1 MDCPPTFLLNYI
13 FDYPSVELIKK
24 VITLIQIPEIVG
36 PEPPYLLTL
45 SRCSHTEIRVVPAR
59 FCGPNQGR
67 RSHSSPHSPHT
78 SRGARAWAAR
88 RPRLGGHLGRWKE
101 RAPPHTWRAVNDGR
115 KGDND
120 VRRGARAQ
128 RGWGGRLPR
137 VVAVQDKVL
146 FARPLAQDELERCPV
161 DTKRG
166 YPAQQWRGRRR
177 CWPTARATRGRG
189 ARSGPGG
196 DQHPRAGCSRAL
208 RHVLAA
214 RAQRWGPGRGV
225 ACGARRRRRRCCTRS
240 PTWCWACPRCC
251 SWWASAPTAG
261 RGRYWAR
268 RTPR

>member
-1 MDCPPTFLLNYI
+1 MM
-13 FDYPSVELIKK
+13 V
-24 VITLIQIPEIVG
+24 TLIQIPEIVG

-67 RSHSSPHSPHT
+67 RSHFIAHNPHT

-128 RGWGGRLPR
+128 RGWGGRLPHA
-137 VVAVQDKVL
+137 VAVQNKVL

-166 YPAQQWRGRRR
+166 YPTQQWRGRRR

>member
-1 MDCPPTFLLNYI
+1 MGGTTTTFGRPPWPLEGTRATAH
-13 FDYPSVELIKK
+13 V
-24 VITLIQIPEIVG
+24 
-36 PEPPYLLTL
+36 
-45 SRCSHTEIRVVPAR
+45 A
-59 FCGPNQGR
+59 CGERRPQGR
-67 RSHSSPHSPHT
+67 QR
-78 SRGARAWAAR
+78 RAAGCARAAGLGRAVAPRGRGPGQGPICASAR
-88 RPRLGGHLGRWKE
+88 AGRAREVPGGHQ
-101 RAPPHTWRAVNDGR
+101 
-115 KGDND
+115 
-120 VRRGARAQ
+120 AR
-128 RGWGGRLPR
+128 LH
-137 VVAVQDKVL
+137 
-146 FARPLAQDELERCPV
+146 
-161 DTKRG
+161 
-166 YPAQQWRGRRR
+166 AQQWRGRRR